1 MTIGEADVDVEES
14 RCANKGVI
22 GSFGTGSA
30 RSKLGVASGE
40 VESSANVV
48 VGVDG
53 GGVVEDDM
61 LGIEM
66 IEVSQV

>member
-1 MTIGEADVDVEES
+1 MWDQGS
-14 RCANKGVI
+14 L
-22 GSFGTGSA
+22 GSFGTGS

-48 VGVDG
+48 VGADG
-53 GGVVEDDM
+53 GSVVEDDM
-61 LGIEM
+61 LVIEM

>member
-1 MTIGEADVDVEES
+1 MTIGEAGVDVEES
-14 RCANKGVI
+14 RCGTKGVL
-22 GSFGTGSA
+22 GSFGTGS

-48 VGVDG
+48 VGADG
-53 GGVVEDDM
+53 GSVVEDDM
-61 LGIEM
+61 LVIEM